1 MSTPQQSS
9 ANPGGKSGLPWKR
22 ILVKTGI
29 AAACVGA
36 CSALALGLAL
46 ALAWPALPDLHAMTD
61 YRPRVPLRI
70 YTADKVLIGEY
81 GEEHRNVLRFDEIPP
96 VMRQAVLAAEDDRF
110 YSHGG
115 VDWMGVARAVLTNV
129 VKGSKSQG
137 GSTITM
143 QVARNFYLSSEKTY
157 SRKLYELLLTFKI
170 ENELTKDQILEL
182 YMNQIY
188 LGHRAYGFAAAS
200 RAYFGKPLS
209 EVTPAEAA
217 MLAGIPKAPSRFNP
231 ITNFPRAEIRQ
242 HYVLG
247 RMKALGYLTP
257 EQADE
262 ALKQRLTIRG
272 ADGTSARGFA
282 VHGDYPSEL
291 ARQLMYGVFQEETYS
306 KGIDVYTTIDSK
318 AQEAAYR
325 AVRDGVMDYT
335 RRAVYPGPEDQIDLP
350 DGVESDAQALD
361 EILDG
366 VQDKTPD
373 SEDLLAAV
381 VLSASPTEVKVARS
395 ARDIITISDKKALA
409 VVARALNP
417 KASDSQRIRRGSVVY
432 IHKTGGKDSDTW
444 EIINMPALQA
454 ALVSMAPQDG
464 AIRAMIGGFD
474 YNRGNFNRVTQAW
487 RQPGSNIKPFVYAA
501 ALERGF
507 TPATQISDQPFM
519 LTAAQTGSKD
529 WQPKNDGNKYEPML
543 TLRQGLYRSKNMVS
557 IRILQAIS
565 PQYAQDYLTR
575 FGFDKSRWPAVLPL
589 ALGAGGAT
597 PLQVVNGYGVF
608 ANGGYRVTPYLVDH
622 VTDRSGKVLMQAQPV
637 KAGDEAARAID
648 PRTAWVMD
656 DILRGVT
663 TSGTAARAHQVLKR
677 NDVGGK
683 TGTTNDAVD
692 VWFSGFTPDLATT
705 VWMGFDQPKSL
716 GTNEFGSGLALST
729 WLDYMQPVLKGMPE
743 AKQSPRP
750 DGLLVENGEYYF
762 AEFPPGQAVAS
773 LDLSSGDALTDF
785 LNNNRSTDGVDTSV
799 KPLPSPGGA
808 ALPQNSNNSAVQ
820 PPLQPIPV
828 PSAANVAPGVMAG
841 VATSG
846 LPAAGIP
853 ASGVPAAGVPAS
865 GVPASGVR
873 ATGVPAAGMPAATL
887 PAAGS
892 AEDAAARASAV
903 TTSSSVIAR
912 PL

>member
-9 ANPGGKSGLPWKR
+9 ATPGGKSGLPWKR

-29 AAACVGA
+29 VAAGAAACGA
-36 CSALALGLAL
+36 IVLGLAL
-46 ALAWPALPDLHAMTD
+46 ALAWPSLPDLHAMTD

-157 SRKLYELLLTFKI
+157 SRKFYELLLTFKI

-200 RAYFGKPLS
+200 RTYFGKPLS

-247 RMKALGYLTP
+247 RMKTLGYITP

-272 ADGTSARGFA
+272 ADGSSARGFA
-282 VHGDYPSEL
+282 VHGDYPAEL

-318 AQEAAYR
+318 SQEAAYR

-350 DGVESDAQALD
+350 DGIESDGQALD

-395 ARDIITISDKKALA
+395 ARDIITITDKKALA

-432 IHKTGGKDSDTW
+432 IHKTGGKDDGSW

-474 YNRGNFNRVTQAW
+474 YNRGTFNRVTQAW

-543 TLRQGLYRSKNMVS
+543 TLRQGLYKSKNMVS

-656 DILRGVT
+656 DILRGVA

-743 AKQSPRP
+743 SKQPPRP
-750 DGLLVENGEYYF
+750 DGLLVDNGEYYF

-799 KPLPSPGGA
+799 KPLPTPGA
-808 ALPQNSNNSAVQ
+808 MLPQDSNNSAVQ
-820 PPLQPIPV
+820 APLQPIPM
-828 PSAANVAPGVMAG
+828 PAASNTLPGMTGAG
-841 VATSG
+841 G
-846 LPAAGIP
+846 PAAG
-853 ASGVPAAGVPAS
+853 GPAAAVP
-865 GVPASGVR
+865 
-873 ATGVPAAGMPAATL
+873 TAGI

-892 AEDAAARASAV
+892 AEEAAARASAV
-903 TTSSSVIAR
+903 TTSSSVVAR

>member
-1 MSTPQQSS
+1 
-9 ANPGGKSGLPWKR
+9 
-22 ILVKTGI
+22 
-29 AAACVGA
+29 
-36 CSALALGLAL
+36 
-46 ALAWPALPDLHAMTD
+46 
-61 YRPRVPLRI
+61 
-70 YTADKVLIGEY
+70 
-81 GEEHRNVLRFDEIPP
+81 
-96 VMRQAVLAAEDDRF
+96 MRQAVLAAEDDRF

-115 VDWMGVARAVLTNV
+115 VDWMGVARAVVTNL

-157 SRKLYELLLTFKI
+157 SRKFYELLLTFKI
-170 ENELTKDQILEL
+170 ESELSKDQILEL

-200 RAYFGKPLS
+200 RTYLGKPLS

-217 MLAGIPKAPSRFNP
+217 MLAG

-247 RMKALGYLTP
+247 RMKTLGYLTP

-272 ADGTSARGFA
+272 ADGASARGFA
-282 VHGDYPSEL
+282 IHGDYPAEL
-291 ARQLMYGVFQEETYS
+291 ARQLMYGVFQEQTYT

-318 AQEAAYR
+318 DQEAAYR
-325 AVRDGVMDYT
+325 AVRDGVLDYT

-350 DGVESDAQALD
+350 EGVEKDPAALD

-366 VQDKTPD
+366 VQEKTPD
-373 SEDLLAAV
+373 SEDLLTAV
-381 VLSASPTEVKVARS
+381 VLAASPTEVTLARS

-417 KASDSQRIRRGSVVY
+417 KASDSQRLRRGSVVY
-432 IHKTGGKDSDTW
+432 IHKNGDSW
-444 EIINMPALQA
+444 EIINMPTLQA
-454 ALVSMAPQDG
+454 ALVSMVPQDG
-464 AIRAMIGGFD
+464 AVRAMIGGFD
-474 YNRGNFNRVTQAW
+474 YNRGGFNRVTQAW

-501 ALERGF
+501 ALERGL

-519 LTAAQTGSKD
+519 LTAEQTGSKA

-543 TLRQGLYRSKNMVS
+543 TLRQGLMRSKNMVS

-597 PLQVVNGYGVF
+597 PLQVVNGYSVF
-608 ANGGYRVTPYLVDH
+608 ANGGYRVTPYLVDR
-622 VTDRSGKVLMQAQPV
+622 VTDRSGNVLMQAQPV
-637 KAGDEAARAID
+637 VAGDALARAID

-663 TSGTAARAHQVLKR
+663 VSGTAARAHQVLKR
-677 NDVGGK
+677 NDIGGK
-683 TGTTNDAVD
+683 TGTTNEAVD
-692 VWFSGFTPDLATT
+692 VWFSGFTPSLATT

-729 WLDYMQPVLKGMPE
+729 WLDYMQPALKGVPE
-743 AKQSPRP
+743 AKPAPRP
-750 DGLLVENGEYYF
+750 DGLIVDNGEYYF
-762 AEFPPGQAVAS
+762 SEFPPGQAVAS

-799 KPLPSPGGA
+799 KPLPPGGGA
-808 ALPQNSNNSAVQ
+808 MPQSSPAQPPVALPVPVAPAGGAPAGNA
-820 PPLQPIPV
+820 PPAIPPIPV
-828 PSAANVAPGVMAG
+828 PRV
-841 VATSG
+841 
-846 LPAAGIP
+846 
-853 ASGVPAAGVPAS
+853 
-865 GVPASGVR
+865 
-873 ATGVPAAGMPAATL
+873 
-887 PAAGS
+887 
-892 AEDAAARASAV
+892 DADTPARASAV
-903 TTSSSVIAR
+903 NGAGPVAAR

>member
-9 ANPGGKSGLPWKR
+9 ATPGGKSGLPWKR

-29 AAACVGA
+29 VAAGAAACGA
-36 CSALALGLAL
+36 IVLGLAL
-46 ALAWPALPDLHAMTD
+46 ALAWPSLPDLHAMTD

-157 SRKLYELLLTFKI
+157 SRKFYELLLTFKI

-200 RAYFGKPLS
+200 RTYFGKPLS

-247 RMKALGYLTP
+247 RMKTLGYITP

-272 ADGTSARGFA
+272 ADGSSARGFA
-282 VHGDYPSEL
+282 VHGDYPAEL

-318 AQEAAYR
+318 SQEAAYR

-350 DGVESDAQALD
+350 DGVESDGQALD

-395 ARDIITISDKKALA
+395 ARDIITITDKKALA

-432 IHKTGGKDSDTW
+432 IHKTGGKDDGSW

-454 ALVSMAPQDG
+454 ALVSMVPQDG

-474 YNRGNFNRVTQAW
+474 YNRGTFNRVTQAW

-543 TLRQGLYRSKNMVS
+543 TLRQGLYKSKNMVS

-656 DILRGVT
+656 DILRGVA

-743 AKQSPRP
+743 VKQPPRP
-750 DGLLVENGEYYF
+750 DGLLVDNGEYYF

-799 KPLPSPGGA
+799 KPLPTPGA
-808 ALPQNSNNSAVQ
+808 MLPQDSNNSAVQ
-820 PPLQPIPV
+820 APLQPIP
-828 PSAANVAPGVMAG
+828 M
-841 VATSG
+841 
-846 LPAAGIP
+846 PAASNTLPGMTG
-853 ASGVPAAGVPAS
+853 AGVPAAGVPAAA
-865 GVPASGVR
+865 VP
-873 ATGVPAAGMPAATL
+873 TAGI

-892 AEDAAARASAV
+892 AEEAAARASAV
-903 TTSSSVIAR
+903 TTSSSVVAR

>member
-9 ANPGGKSGLPWKR
+9 ATPGGKSGLPWKR
-22 ILVKTGI
+22 ILVKAGI
-29 AAACVGA
+29 AAAGA
-36 CSALALGLAL
+36 GVCGAVLLGLAL
-46 ALAWPALPDLHAMTD
+46 ALAWPSLPDLHAMTD

-81 GEEHRNVLRFDEIPP
+81 GEEHRNVLRFDEIPA

-157 SRKLYELLLTFKI
+157 SRKFYELLLTFKI
-170 ENELTKDQILEL
+170 ENELSKDQILEL

-200 RAYFGKPLS
+200 RTYLGKPLS

-247 RMKALGYLTP
+247 RMKTLGYLTP

-282 VHGDYPSEL
+282 VHGDYPAEL

-325 AVRDGVMDYT
+325 AVRDGVLDYT
-335 RRAVYPGPEDQIDLP
+335 RRAVYPGPEDQLDLP
-350 DGVESDAQALD
+350 DGVESDPQALD

-366 VQDKTPD
+366 VQDKAPD

-381 VLSASPTEVKVARS
+381 VLAASPTEVKLARS
-395 ARDIITISDKKALA
+395 GRDIITISDKKALA

-432 IHKTGGKDSDTW
+432 IHKTGDKETDGW

-474 YNRGNFNRVTQAW
+474 YNRGTFNRVYTC
-487 RQPGSNIKPFVYAA
+487 IHIYTYICLYTHLHICTHTHTYAC
-501 ALERGF
+501 
-507 TPATQISDQPFM
+507 TH
-519 LTAAQTGSKD
+519 
-529 WQPKNDGNKYEPML
+529 
-543 TLRQGLYRSKNMVS
+543 TLCC
-557 IRILQAIS
+557 
-565 PQYAQDYLTR
+565 
-575 FGFDKSRWPAVLPL
+575 F
-589 ALGAGGAT
+589 
-597 PLQVVNGYGVF
+597 
-608 ANGGYRVTPYLVDH
+608 
-622 VTDRSGKVLMQAQPV
+622 
-637 KAGDEAARAID
+637 
-648 PRTAWVMD
+648 
-656 DILRGVT
+656 
-663 TSGTAARAHQVLKR
+663 
-677 NDVGGK
+677 
-683 TGTTNDAVD
+683 
-692 VWFSGFTPDLATT
+692 
-705 VWMGFDQPKSL
+705 
-716 GTNEFGSGLALST
+716 
-729 WLDYMQPVLKGMPE
+729 
-743 AKQSPRP
+743 
-750 DGLLVENGEYYF
+750 
-762 AEFPPGQAVAS
+762 
-773 LDLSSGDALTDF
+773 
-785 LNNNRSTDGVDTSV
+785 
-799 KPLPSPGGA
+799 
-808 ALPQNSNNSAVQ
+808 
-820 PPLQPIPV
+820 
-828 PSAANVAPGVMAG
+828 
-841 VATSG
+841 
-846 LPAAGIP
+846 
-853 ASGVPAAGVPAS
+853 
-865 GVPASGVR
+865 
-873 ATGVPAAGMPAATL
+873 
-887 PAAGS
+887 
-892 AEDAAARASAV
+892 
-903 TTSSSVIAR
+903 
-912 PL
+912 

>member
-1 MSTPQQSS
+1 MSTPQQST
-9 ANPGGKSGLPWKR
+9 ATPGGKSGLPWKR
-22 ILVKTGI
+22 LLVKAGI
-29 AAACVGA
+29 AAAGA
-36 CSALALGLAL
+36 AVCGAVLIGLAL
-46 ALAWPALPDLHAMTD
+46 ALAWPSLPDLHAMTD

-96 VMRQAVLAAEDDRF
+96 VMRQAVLAAEDDGF

-115 VDWMGVARAVLTNV
+115 VDWMGVARAVLTNL
-129 VKGSKSQG
+129 VKGSKTQG

-157 SRKLYELLLTFKI
+157 SRKFYELLLTFKI
-170 ENELTKDQILEL
+170 ESQLTKDQILEL

-200 RAYFGKPLS
+200 RTYFGKPLS
-209 EVTPAEAA
+209 EVTAAEAA
-217 MLAGIPKAPSRFNP
+217 MLAGVPKAPSRFNP
-231 ITNFPRAEIRQ
+231 ITNYPRAEIRQ

-247 RMKALGYLTP
+247 RMKTLGYLTP

-262 ALKQRLTIRG
+262 ALKERLTIRG

-282 VHGDYPSEL
+282 VHGDYPAEL
-291 ARQLMYGVFQEETYS
+291 ARQLMYGVFQEDTYS

-350 DGVESDAQALD
+350 DDVEKDAPALD

-366 VQDKTPD
+366 VQEKTPD

-381 VLSASPTEVKVARS
+381 VLAASPTEVTVARS

-417 KASDSQRIRRGSVVY
+417 KASNSQRIRRGSVVY
-432 IHKTGGKDSDTW
+432 IHKTGDHW

-454 ALVSMAPQDG
+454 ALVSMVPQDG

-474 YNRGNFNRVTQAW
+474 YNRGTFNRVTQAW

-519 LTAAQTGSKD
+519 LTAEQTGSKA
-529 WQPKNDGNKYEPML
+529 WQPKNDGNQYEPML
-543 TLRQGLYRSKNMVS
+543 TLRQGLMRSKNMVS

-597 PLQVVNGYGVF
+597 PLQVANGYSVF

-637 KAGDEAARAID
+637 VAGDAEARAID

-663 TSGTAARAHQVLKR
+663 VNGTAARAHQVLKR
-677 NDVGGK
+677 NDIGGK

-692 VWFSGFTPDLATT
+692 VWFSGFSGNLATT

-729 WLDYMQPVLKGMPE
+729 WLDYMQPVLKGVPE
-743 AKQSPRP
+743 TKPAPRP
-750 DGLLVENGEYYF
+750 DGLLVDNGEYFF

-799 KPLPSPGGA
+799 KPLPPGGA
-808 ALPQNSNNSAVQ
+808 MAPPDSAVQ
-820 PPLQPIPV
+820 PPLMPIPV
-828 PSAANVAPGVMAG
+828 PQAGNAPAGNTPAASAPQAPA
-841 VATSG
+841 
-846 LPAAGIP
+846 LPAAGVDP
-853 ASGVPAAGVPAS
+853 DG
-865 GVPASGVR
+865 
-873 ATGVPAAGMPAATL
+873 
-887 PAAGS
+887 
-892 AEDAAARASAV
+892 ARASAV
-903 TTSSSVIAR
+903 NSPGSVTAR